1 MKNPAEGRRRLVA
14 WLLQACFVTV
24 TLAGLA
30 GLAGCAANSTTAG
43 LPAAGTDIATESD
56 ATPARKRAQ
65 IRLDLAVDYFTRGQ
79 TTIALDE
86 LKRAIAA
93 DPTYGEAY
101 NLRGLVY
108 MRLDDPKLAEDS
120 FRRAMALKP
129 RDGGILHNYG
139 WMLCQQRRYPEADQ
153 VFKQALAIPLYGEK
167 AKTLMT
173 EGLCQMQAGHKAEA
187 EATLSQSYQLDA
199 GNPITGYNLASLM
212 LQRNELTRAQFYIRR
227 INNTDLANAES
238 LWLGIKVE
246 RRMNNREAM
255 LQLADQLQR
264 RFPQS
269 PQLVAYQKGA
279 FDE

>member
-1 MKNPAEGRRRLVA
+1 VVSA
-14 WLLQACFVTV
+14 
-24 TLAGLA
+24 LA
-30 GLAGCAANSTTAG
+30 GLAGCAANSGATGASD
-43 LPAAGTDIATESD
+43 AGTDMATESD

-65 IRLDLAVDYFTRGQ
+65 IRLDLAVDYFNRGQ

-86 LKRAIAA
+86 LKRAIAT

-153 VFKQALAIPLYGEK
+153 AFKQALAIPLYGEK

-173 EGLCQMQAGHKAEA
+173 EGLCQMQAGHKAQA

-264 RFPQS
+264 RYPQS
-269 PQLVAYQKGA
+269 PELVAYQKGA

>member
-1 MKNPAEGRRRLVA
+1 MKNPGVGKRQVVLWLV
-14 WLLQACFVTV
+14 QACFVV
-24 TLAGLA
+24 SALV
-30 GLAGCAANSTTAG
+30 GLAGCAANSGTAG
-43 LPAAGTDIATESD
+43 ASGAGTDIATESD

-65 IRLDLAVDYFTRGQ
+65 IRLDLAVDYFNRGQ

-86 LKRAIAA
+86 LKRSIVT

-187 EATLSQSYQLDA
+187 EATLSRSYQLDA

-212 LQRNELTRAQFYIRR
+212 LQRNDLTRAQFYIRR

-238 LWLGIKVE
+238 LWLGIKIE
-246 RRMNNREAM
+246 RRMNNGVAVS
-255 LQLADQLQR
+255 QLADQLQQ
-264 RFPQS
+264 RFPES
-269 PQLVAYQKGA
+269 PQALAYQQGK
-279 FDE
+279 FNE

>member
-1 MKNPAEGRRRLVA
+1 MKNPGVGKRQVVL
-14 WLLQACFVTV
+14 WLAQACFVV
-24 TLAGLA
+24 SALA
-30 GLAGCAANSTTAG
+30 GLAGCAANSGTTGASD
-43 LPAAGTDIATESD
+43 AGTDIATESD

-65 IRLDLAVDYFTRGQ
+65 IRLDLAVDYFNRGQ

-86 LKRAIAA
+86 LKRAIVT
-93 DPTYGEAY
+93 DPSYGEAY

-153 VFKQALAIPLYGEK
+153 AFKQALAIPLYGEK

-199 GNPITGYNLASLM
+199 GNPITGYNLASL
-212 LQRNELTRAQFYIRR
+212 LFQRNELTRARFYIRR

-269 PQLVAYQKGA
+269 PELVAYQKGA